1 MQFEENQNEYV
12 FETDFKG
19 IEREKKSYRKGLFV
33 GALGTIF
40 LAIIIIAILMA
51 VFNSRV
57 AGEFLTVGQRHK
69 LGQLNALLDE
79 YYYEDISD
87 KDKVEGIYKGLY
99 ASAGDEYTEYY
110 TPKEYEKLN
119 AELTGDYAGI
129 GATLQKDPESG
140 EYKLIK
146 IYKDSAAE
154 EAGIKEGDVIVSVDG
169 KKTSEDD
176 GNMDDFVAN
185 NIRGKAGTVRLIVI
199 RRGDEEKTVKVTLKR
214 VIVPSVSYKMLD
226 GKVGYIEI
234 SQFSTG
240 TKDDFEKAVK
250 DLQSQGM
257 ESVIYDLRNNGGG
270 MVDSVTAIL
279 DDILPKGK
287 VVYTK
292 DKNGKE
298 EDYYSDDE
306 KQLKIPTVVLVNGG
320 TASSS
325 EIFTGAIRDFK
336 WGTIIGEN
344 TFGKGIVQITLPLS
358 DGSAIKVTNAKYYT
372 PNGECIHK
380 KGIKPDIELKYQ
392 FLGNENDEY
401 DYTLDNQIQKALEVL
416 KK

>member
-1 MQFEENQNEYV
+1 V
-12 FETDFKG
+12 
-19 IEREKKSYRKGLFV
+19 
-33 GALGTIF
+33 
-40 LAIIIIAILMA
+40 
-51 VFNSRV
+51 
-57 AGEFLTVGQRHK
+57 
-69 LGQLNALLDE
+69 
-79 YYYEDISD
+79 
-87 KDKVEGIYKGLY
+87 
-99 ASAGDEYTEYY
+99 
-110 TPKEYEKLN
+110 
-119 AELTGDYAGI
+119 
-129 GATLQKDPESG
+129 
-140 EYKLIK
+140 
-146 IYKDSAAE
+146 
-154 EAGIKEGDVIVSVDG
+154 
-169 KKTSEDD
+169 
-176 GNMDDFVAN
+176 
-185 NIRGKAGTVRLIVI
+185 
-199 RRGDEEKTVKVTLKR
+199 
-214 VIVPSVSYKMLD
+214 
-226 GKVGYIEI
+226 
-234 SQFSTG
+234 
-240 TKDDFEKAVK
+240 
-250 DLQSQGM
+250 
-257 ESVIYDLRNNGGG
+257 
-270 MVDSVTAIL
+270 
-279 DDILPKGK
+279 PKGK

-380 KGIKPDIELKYQ
+380 KGIKPDIDLKYQ

>member
-1 MQFEENQNEYV
+1 MNFEENNNEYV
-12 FETDFKG
+12 FETDFKALAN
-19 IEREKKSYRKGLFV
+19 EKKSYRKGLFV
-33 GALGTIF
+33 GALCTVF
-40 LAIIIIAILMA
+40 LAIVIIAILMA
-51 VFNSRV
+51 VFNSKL
-57 AGEFLTVGQRHK
+57 AGDFLTVGQKNK
-69 LGQLNALLDE
+69 LAQLNAILDE
-79 YYYEDISD
+79 YYYKDISD
-87 KDKVEGIYKGLY
+87 DDKAEGIYKGLFY
-99 ASAGDEYTEYY
+99 SAKDEYTEYY

-129 GATLQKDPESG
+129 GATLQKNSETG
-140 EYKLIK
+140 EYSIVKV
-146 IYKDSAAE
+146 YKDSAAE
-154 EAGIKEGDVIVSVDG
+154 EAGIKEGDVIISVDG
-169 KKTSEDD
+169 KRTSEDG
-176 GNMDDFVAN
+176 GNMDDFVSE
-185 NIRGKAGTVRLIVI
+185 NIRGKAGTVRLIEF
-199 RRGDEEKTVKVTLKR
+199 RRGDTEKTVKVTLKR

-240 TKDDFEKAVK
+240 TKKEFESALE
-250 DLQSQGM
+250 DLKKQGM

-298 EDYYSDDE
+298 ESYYSDDE

-325 EIFTGAIRDFK
+325 EIFTGAIRDYK
-336 WGTIIGEN
+336 WGTIIGEK
-344 TFGKGIVQITLPLS
+344 TFGKGIVQVTLPLV
-358 DGSAIKVTNAKYYT
+358 DGSAVKITNAKYYT
-372 PNGECIHK
+372 PKGECIHK
-380 KGIKPDIELKYQ
+380 KGIEPDIELKYQ

>member
-1 MQFEENQNEYV
+1 
-12 FETDFKG
+12 
-19 IEREKKSYRKGLFV
+19 
-33 GALGTIF
+33 
-40 LAIIIIAILMA
+40 
-51 VFNSRV
+51 
-57 AGEFLTVGQRHK
+57 
-69 LGQLNALLDE
+69 
-79 YYYEDISD
+79 
-87 KDKVEGIYKGLY
+87 
-99 ASAGDEYTEYY
+99 
-110 TPKEYEKLN
+110 
-119 AELTGDYAGI
+119 
-129 GATLQKDPESG
+129 
-140 EYKLIK
+140 
-146 IYKDSAAE
+146 
-154 EAGIKEGDVIVSVDG
+154 
-169 KKTSEDD
+169 
-176 GNMDDFVAN
+176 
-185 NIRGKAGTVRLIVI
+185 
-199 RRGDEEKTVKVTLKR
+199 
-214 VIVPSVSYKMLD
+214 MLD

-372 PNGECIHK
+372 PKGECIHK